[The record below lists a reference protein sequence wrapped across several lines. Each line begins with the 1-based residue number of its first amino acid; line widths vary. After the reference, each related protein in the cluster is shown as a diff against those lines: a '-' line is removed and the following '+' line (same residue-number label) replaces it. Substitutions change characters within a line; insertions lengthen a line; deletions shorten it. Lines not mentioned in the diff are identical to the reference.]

1 MVTEQ
6 RSIEDAP
13 ELQTENIVRVGTEDR
28 DRVAQW
34 CREHLKSPWQLVRRR
49 FSGEDQDAVKDA
61 AQREK
66 VREVRFV
73 KGGEPVVYRFEIL
86 ELRIDDPQEA
96 ASARLALT

>member
-6 RSIEDAP
+6 VSIEDAP
-13 ELQTENIVRVGTEDR
+13 ELQTENIVRVDADDR
-28 DRVAQW
+28 ERVTLW
-34 CREHLKSPWQLVRRR
+34 CRAHLKGPWQLVRRR

-73 KGGEPVVYRFEIL
+73 RGSDPVVYRFEIL